1 MEIWERSATKIY
13 LLISLILCTGYVIA
27 QENSPK
33 EIVNDIA
40 LSQTIRRNITG
51 IFSVNPLGNID
62 SVKYE
67 GFYAILK
74 IKKGK
79 VSEIIYPD
87 FIDEK
92 ITRSKSDAIIDIN
105 QDIESVDLV
114 LSGINQIVVPAI
126 REWIHYRTDNPN
138 LYEALKNIIPKTGYT
153 SKTYLMSPVIIY
165 TGNPRR

>member
-1 MEIWERSATKIY
+1 MGIREQNVIKIY
-13 LLISLILCTGYVIA
+13 ILISLVFCQGVIFA
-27 QENSPK
+27 QENSST
-33 EIVNDIA
+33 EIVNDQV
-40 LSQTIRRNITG
+40 LSRIIKRNITS

-79 VSEIIYPD
+79 VIEIFYPK

-92 ITRSKSDAIIDIN
+92 ISRSRSGAIIDIN
-105 QDIESVDLV
+105 QDIDSGELV

-126 REWIHYRTDNPN
+126 REWIHYKTDNPN
-138 LYEALKNIIPKTGYT
+138 LDDALKKMIPKTGYT
-153 SKTYLMSPVIIY
+153 SKTYIMSPTILY